1 MRFYAESTLRWYY
14 PMVIRGDIPATSA
27 KKIEI
32 RNEMRIMNHALKGM
46 KGMDFSYLSSQIA
59 VIFQS
64 MTKMWHTIHSS
75 RVYKTSLSIRL
86 SHRSLSNSPFT
97 ADLYFRF

>member
-46 KGMDFSYLSSQIA
+46 NLSLDFSHLSSQIV
-59 VIFQS
+59 VIF
-64 MTKMWHTIHSS
+64 
-75 RVYKTSLSIRL
+75 
-86 SHRSLSNSPFT
+86 SP
-97 ADLYFRF
+97 